1 MAERGVTVSYETIL
15 SWCRKFGGD
24 FARRL
29 RVRRGQLGDTEH
41 LDELYQRIGGRLQYL
56 WRAVDQDG
64 EVLDILLQARRNM
77 AAAIKFFRNLLKG

>member
-1 MAERGVTVSYETIL
+1 MHADCV
-15 SWCRKFGGD
+15 FGG
-24 FARRL
+24 
-29 RVRRGQLGDTEH
+29 GQLGDTGH